1 MNKDY
6 MDKLISDIQQYLSEE
21 EYGVGI
27 DTDVAPLAAAD
38 PAPRW
43 RLRRPFLVGTVT
55 LLSACAVGSITVTIL
70 LLGIVG
76 APGGES
82 LNTIWML
89 ATGGCGIFFSTML
102 VSTWKRL
109 LLLGQIERNIRLIL
123 ETKQAANDL
132 MEQYIQKMT

>member
-6 MDKLISDIQQYLSEE
+6 MDKLISDIQQYLNEE
-21 EYGVGI
+21 EYGGEM
-27 DTDVAPLAAAD
+27 DTDVAPLAASD
-38 PAPRW
+38 PAPLW
-43 RLRRPFLVGTVT
+43 HLRRPFLVGAIT

-76 APGGES
+76 APAGES
-82 LNTIWML
+82 FNTIWLL

-109 LLLGQIERNIRLIL
+109 LLLGQIERNTRLIL
-123 ETKQAANDL
+123 ETKQAANNL
-132 MEQYIQKMT
+132 LEQYIRKMT